1 MLHFT
6 PHIKPSKGYMRA
18 YYGRGDMEICRRQ
31 YRDLREFNLI
41 RTQAARLYI
50 WYKADKFA
58 LYMGIAPE
66 RYHVSYVW

>member
-18 YYGRGDMEICRRQ
+18 YNGRGDIDDR
-31 YRDLREFNLI
+31 REFNLI
-41 RTQAARLYI
+41 RTQASEMHI
-50 WYKADKFA
+50 WYKADRFA

-66 RYHVSYVW
+66 SSYVSYVWLGSI

>member
-18 YYGRGDMEICRRQ
+18 YYGRGDIDDR
-31 YRDLREFNLI
+31 REFNLI
-41 RTQAARLYI
+41 RTLAARLCI
-50 WYKADKFA
+50 WYKSDKFA

-66 RYHVSYVW
+66 SSYVAYA

>member
-18 YYGRGDMEICRRQ
+18 YNGRGDIDDR
-31 YRDLREFNLI
+31 REFNLNCTLP
-41 RTQAARLYI
+41 RELGI
-50 WYKADKFA
+50 WYKADRFA

-66 RYHVSYVW
+66 RYHVSYVWLLGI

>member
-18 YYGRGDMEICRRQ
+18 YNGRGDIDDR
-31 YRDLREFNLI
+31 REFNLNCTLP
-41 RTQAARLYI
+41 RELGI
-50 WYKADKFA
+50 WYKADRFA

-66 RYHVSYVW
+66 SYRVSYVWLLGI

>member
-18 YYGRGDMEICRRQ
+18 YYGRGDIDDR
-31 YRDLREFNLI
+31 REFNLI
-41 RTQAARLYI
+41 RTLLARLDI
-50 WYKADKFA
+50 WYKADRFA

-66 RYHVSYVW
+66 SSRVSYVWLLGI

>member
-18 YYGRGDMEICRRQ
+18 YYGRGDIDDRRG
-31 YRDLREFNLI
+31 FNLNCTLP
-41 RTQAARLYI
+41 RELGI
-50 WYKADKFA
+50 WYKADRFA

-66 RYHVSYVW
+66 SSHVAYA